1 MFADADA
8 QLPPEVPEP
17 WLVWFDPK
25 SRLWYCSN
33 PLTGLVTWDCP
44 KAGVKADKAKGGR
57 RIGRDI
63 PPQQAEEEGASLE
76 ARQMLRKQPAAPPLP
91 LV

>member
-8 QLPPEVPEP
+8 LLPPEVPEP
-17 WLVWFDPK
+17 WLVWFDLK

-57 RIGRDI
+57 RRGRDT
-63 PPQQAEEEGASLE
+63 PPQQEEEGASLE

>member
-8 QLPPEVPEP
+8 LLPPEVPEP

-44 KAGVKADKAKGGR
+44 KAGVQGDKAKGGR
-57 RIGRDI
+57 RTRRDT

-76 ARQMLRKQPAAPPLP
+76 ARQMLRKQPAPPPLL